1 MAQKVQIHKPV
12 GVPKSRSFFSTMAI
26 KRNFRQH
33 CFLLENPTF
42 YASNDFTF

>member
-33 CFLLENPTF
+33 YFLLENHTF
-42 YASNDFTF
+42 YVSNDF

>member
-12 GVPKSRSFFSTMAI
+12 GVPKSRSFFSTMAF

-33 CFLLENPTF
+33 CYLLENHTF
-42 YASNDFTF
+42 YASNDF